1 MAMKPKYFDIHSHIN
16 FSVFDKDR
24 DDVIRRMREEDV
36 WAIAVGT
43 DLKTSKEVVDLADK
57 NENIFATVG
66 LHPDENSGGGFVIPA
81 KETFVENDYKE
92 FVKNKKVV
100 AVGECGLDYYRTWN
114 NESGTKKKQKENF
127 ERQIQF
133 ALGNNLPLMLHFRPS
148 ARTMDAYEDAYEI
161 LNSKFKIHGEKLRG
175 NSHFFAGDLD
185 IAKKFLNIGFTL
197 SFTGVITFADS
208 YDEIIKY
215 APIDMLMSETDCPF
229 VAPLPHRGKRSEP
242 IYVKEVVKRIAKIK
256 TENIERTAEILVDNS
271 NRVFQWKA

>member
-1 MAMKPKYFDIHSHIN
+1 MKPKYFDIHSHIN
-16 FSVFDKDR
+16 FSVFDNDR

-43 DLKTSKEVVDLADK
+43 DLKTSREVVDLADK

-66 LHPDENSGGGFVIPA
+66 LHPEGTSGGGFAIPA
-81 KETFVENDYKE
+81 KKTFVENDYKE

-100 AVGECGLDYYRTWN
+100 AVGECGLDYYRIWN
-114 NESGTKKKQKENF
+114 DELGTKKKQKENF

-229 VAPLPHRGKRSEP
+229 VAPSPHRGKRSEP

-256 TENIERTAEILVDNS
+256 TENIEKTAEILVDNS
-271 NRVFQWKA
+271 NRVFQRKA